1 MERKDYFSRQSKTYA
16 AFRPTYPPELYDFI
30 FQHARGRNAAWD
42 CATGNGQVARY
53 LSPHFK
59 EVYAT
64 DISQAQIDEA
74 FNAKNIFYSVSPAEK
89 TAFPDR
95 KFDLITVGQA
105 VHWFNFEDF
114 YAEVRRTAATHGL
127 LAVWGYALLTVD
139 RVIDDLFLD
148 FYTNTTGPY
157 WDKARQLVENEYR
170 NIPFPFKEIRCP
182 KFTIKVT
189 WTLNQFTGYLNSWSA
204 IQNYI
209 RLRGTNPVGAFAEK
223 LRSVWKEDT
232 SREVTF
238 PVFMKL
244 GIAGS

>member
-30 FQHARGRNAAWD
+30 FRHVRGRNAAWD

-53 LSPHFK
+53 LSPHFR

-64 DISQAQIDEA
+64 DISQSQIDEA
-74 FNAKNIFYSVSPAEK
+74 FRAENIFYSVSAAEK
-89 TAFPDR
+89 TFFPDHR
-95 KFDLITVGQA
+95 FDLITVGQA
-105 VHWFNFEDF
+105 VHWFNFDDF
-114 YAEVRRTAATHGL
+114 YNEVKRTATTEGL
-127 LAVWGYALLTVD
+127 LAIWGYALLTVD
-139 RVIDDLFLD
+139 RVIDELFRD

-170 NIPFPFKEIRCP
+170 NIPFPFKEIACP
-182 KFTIKVT
+182 QFTIKAT
-189 WTLNQFTGYLNSWSA
+189 WTLDQFVGYLNSWSA

-209 RLRGTNPVGAFAEK
+209 RLRGSNPVEAFAEK
-223 LRSVWKEDT
+223 LRSAWRAET
-232 SREVTF
+232 PREVTF

-244 GIAGS
+244 GIAGR

>member
-1 MERKDYFSRQSKTYA
+1 MERKDYFSSQSKTYA

-53 LSPHFK
+53 LSPRFK

-74 FNAKNIFYSVSPAEK
+74 FRAENIFYSVSPAEK
-89 TAFPDR
+89 TSFPDHT
-95 KFDLITVGQA
+95 FDLITVGQA
-105 VHWFNFEDF
+105 VHWFDFADF
-114 YAEVRRTAATHGL
+114 YNEVRRTATTDGV

-170 NIPFPFKEIRCP
+170 NIPFPFKEIICP

-209 RLRGTNPVGAFAEK
+209 RLHGTNPVEAFAEK
-223 LRSVWKEDT
+223 LRLVWKAET

-244 GIAGS
+244 GMAGS